1 MFIDKWWGNYIGGS
15 DDSFLL
21 LDYFGTRNSTVFN
34 LNDILQETGLS
45 DLLISG
51 GLENGDL
58 SFHVKEGY
66 VPHFDMAIDVLI
78 DLSAI
83 VLECLHN
90 QRVAIKDLDNS
101 SNYSNTISIS
111 AKPEDLMLLTN
122 GLDNFIKN
130 PKSYEL
136 SDMMDEESLSE
147 LLADCN
153 EVCESL
159 RKYIL

>member
-21 LDYFGTRNSTVFN
+21 FDYFGTRNSTVFN

-45 DLLISG
+45 DLLING

-90 QRVAIKDLDNS
+90 QRVAIKYLDNS

-153 EVCESL
+153 E
-159 RKYIL
+159 